1 MFLIV
6 LLLAII
12 VFSSVLDY
20 VFLGCGYGCP
30 LMFLVMHLLA
40 IAVIVFLCFW
50 LCFSWAL
57 LWLSSCIPN
66 CMPPSYC
73 HGHGHPF
80 VFLVASSWPSL

>member
-1 MFLIV
+1 
-6 LLLAII
+6 
-12 VFSSVLDY
+12 
-20 VFLGCGYGCP
+20 
-30 LMFLVMHLLA
+30 
-40 IAVIVFLCFW
+40 